1 MSKKKIKLTKKKILT
16 VAALMLLAVLTV
28 LAYVFRGFIEVW
40 METGKVNN
48 QSSAIQDLYD
58 GGEPSSESERNPEAE
73 IPVNSRFYSL
83 LEQNGDTVGWLDIE
97 GIDISLPVVQ
107 LDNSYYLKHDFYGEE
122 SSHGTLFLS
131 RHNTADPN
139 DPGYPDDCLII
150 FGHNML
156 DGTMF
161 SGLTKYRKAQFVS
174 ASPFLSFDTL
184 WEDADYV
191 IVSVFVANTLEE
203 QGEPFLYNTMRRFDS
218 EEEKEEFIDAVT
230 ERSLVTTSADAGTDD
245 TFLMLSTCDYEFAG
259 ERLVVVARK
268 LRDDE
273 TRANFSGYAAA
284 ENPDP
289 LMPDIWNELYKK

>member
-16 VAALMLLAVLTV
+16 VAGLLLLAVLTV

-40 METGKVNN
+40 LETGKVNSE
-48 QSSAIQDLYD
+48 SSAIQSLYE
-58 GGEPSSESERNPEAE
+58 GESGASEAEPGAE
-73 IPVNSRFYSL
+73 IPVNGRFYAL
-83 LEQNGDTVGWLDIE
+83 LEQNKDTVGWLEVE

-107 LDNSYYLKHDFYGEE
+107 LDNSYYLKHNFYGEE

-131 RHNTADPN
+131 RYNIADPN
-139 DPGYPDDCLII
+139 NADYPDDCLII

-161 SGLTKYRKAQFVS
+161 SDLTKYRKADFVS
-174 ASPFLSFDTL
+174 ANPFVSFDTL
-184 WEDADYV
+184 WEDSDYV
-191 IVSVFVANTLEE
+191 VAAVFVANTLEE
-203 QGEPFLYNTMRRFDS
+203 QGEPFLYNTMRRFDT
-218 EEEKEEFIDAVT
+218 EAEKQEFIDAVM
-230 ERSLVTTSADAGTDD
+230 ERSLMTTNVDVGTGD
-245 TFLMLSTCDYEFAG
+245 TFLMLSTCDYEFTG

-268 LRDDE
+268 LRADE
-273 TRANFSGYAAA
+273 TRESFASYVVS

>member
-16 VAALMLLAVLTV
+16 VAGLLLLAVLTV

-40 METGKVNN
+40 LETGKVNSE
-48 QSSAIQDLYD
+48 SSAIQSLYE
-58 GGEPSSESERNPEAE
+58 GESGASEAEPGAE
-73 IPVNSRFYSL
+73 IPVNGRFYAL
-83 LEQNGDTVGWLDIE
+83 LEQNKDTVGWLEVE

-107 LDNSYYLKHDFYGEE
+107 LDNSYYLKHNFYGEE

-131 RHNTADPN
+131 RYNIADPN
-139 DPGYPDDCLII
+139 NADYPDDCLII

-161 SGLTKYRKAQFVS
+161 SDLTKYRKADFVS
-174 ASPFLSFDTL
+174 ANPFVSFDTL
-184 WEDADYV
+184 WEDSDYV
-191 IVSVFVANTLEE
+191 VAAVFVANTLEE
-203 QGEPFLYNTMRRFDS
+203 QGEPFLYNTMRRFDT
-218 EEEKEEFIDAVT
+218 EAEKQDFIDAVM
-230 ERSLVTTSADAGTDD
+230 ERSLMTTNVDVGTGD
-245 TFLMLSTCDYEFAG
+245 TFLMLSTCDYEFTG

-268 LRDDE
+268 LRADE
-273 TRANFSGYAAA
+273 TRESFASYVVS

>member
-16 VAALMLLAVLTV
+16 VAGLLLLAVLTV

-40 METGKVNN
+40 METGKVND

-58 GGEPSSESERNPEAE
+58 DGEPASGPEGDPEAE
-73 IPVNSRFYSL
+73 IPVNSRFRAL
-83 LEQNGDTVGWLDIE
+83 LGQNEDTIGWLEIE
-97 GIDISLPVVQ
+97 GIDIGLPVVQ
-107 LDNSYYLKHDFYGEE
+107 RDNSYYLKHDFYGEE

-131 RHNTADPN
+131 RYNTADPN
-139 DPGYPDDCLII
+139 DPEYPDDCLIV

-161 SGLTKYRKAQFVS
+161 SNMTKYRKAEFVS
-174 ASPFLSFDTL
+174 ANPFLSFDTL

-191 IVSVFVANTLEE
+191 IVAVFVANTLEE
-203 QGEPFLYNTMRRFDS
+203 QGEPFLYNTMRRFDTG
-218 EEEKEEFIDAVT
+218 EEKQAFIDAVM
-230 ERSLVTTSADAGTDD
+230 ERSLITANVDVGTDD
-245 TFLMLSTCDYEFAG
+245 TFVMLSTCDYEFTG
-259 ERLVVVARK
+259 ERLVAVARK

-273 TRANFSGYAAA
+273 TRESFSGYAAA